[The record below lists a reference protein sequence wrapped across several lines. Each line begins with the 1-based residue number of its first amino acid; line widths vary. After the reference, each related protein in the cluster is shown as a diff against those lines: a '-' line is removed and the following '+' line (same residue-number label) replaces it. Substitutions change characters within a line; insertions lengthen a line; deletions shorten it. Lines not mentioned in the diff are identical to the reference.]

1 MDMAISRDR
10 AERAL
15 APKSSMRFTYQCCR
29 MPRTSLTAHTKVPA
43 HAIGTRLG
51 ERLRQLRVAAGLTQT
66 DLAGE
71 RFSKEYVSQIE
82 RGKTRPTRETVEW
95 LAGKLGVDAAFLEK
109 GVSADERSRVEA
121 MLARAEAL
129 ANSHQYDE
137 AIEELENSRTAVLA
151 TGAVELEARAI
162 QTEAWARMERG
173 EIRPALD
180 LLERCRT
187 LTEGPG
193 FSDVDRA
200 QVLFRMG
207 SCRYHLSSIA
217 SAVALFSEA
226 LKLCESSQLPCD
238 LLRSEILNWRS
249 RCYRRQR
256 DLEAA
261 REDVERALEL
271 AAAIDDERTM
281 ASVYL
286 QASLVSERMGHWVLA
301 RSYAE
306 RAKAYCERLN
316 DERNVGRLLNNLG
329 GLNFQLG
336 NPERAVEDLK
346 SAYRVLLE
354 KGSDAEAGNV
364 VSSLAHVH
372 LATGQVQA
380 AEEEARHALDLLAD
394 REDFLVDIAPTQLVL
409 GRALL
414 EQGRLDEAQ
423 EMLRT
428 AEASA
433 EQLESISHRAAA
445 WMAQGDL
452 AARRG
457 EDATAARLYRKAAE
471 ALQDVRF

>member
-1 MDMAISRDR
+1 
-10 AERAL
+10 
-15 APKSSMRFTYQCCR
+15 
-29 MPRTSLTAHTKVPA
+29 MPRISLSSQTQVPA
-43 HAIGTRLG
+43 ATPAGARLG
-51 ERLRQLRVAAGLTQT
+51 ERLRQLRVAAGLTQS

-82 RGKTRPTRETVEW
+82 RGKTRPTRETIEW
-95 LAGKLGVDAAFLEK
+95 LAARLGVDAGFLER

-129 ANSHQYDE
+129 SNAHQYDE

-151 TGAVELEARAI
+151 TGAPELEYRSLS
-162 QTEAWARMERG
+162 TEAWSRMERG
-173 EIRPALD
+173 EVRPALQQ
-180 LLERCRT
+180 LERCRT
-187 LTEGPG
+187 IADGPG

-200 QVLFRMG
+200 QILFQMG
-207 SCRYHLSSIA
+207 VCRYHLSSIA

-226 LKLCESSQLPCD
+226 LALSAGSNLPCD
-238 LLRSEILNWRS
+238 LLRSEILGWRS

-271 AAAIDDERTM
+271 ARALDDHRTM
-281 ASVYL
+281 ANVYF
-286 QASLVSERMGHWVLA
+286 QASLVAERMGHWVLA

-306 RAKAYCERLN
+306 RAKAYYEQLN

-336 NPERAVEDLK
+336 KPDKAVEDLK
-346 SAYRVLLE
+346 SAYRVLLD
-354 KGSDAEAGNV
+354 KGSEAEAANV

-372 LATGQVQA
+372 LMTGQVQT
-380 AEEEARHALDLLAD
+380 AEEEARHALDLLEG
-394 REDFLVDIAPTQLVL
+394 REDFLLDIAPTQLVL
-409 GRALL
+409 GRALM
-414 EQGRLDEAQ
+414 EQGRLEEAQ
-423 EMLRT
+423 ETLRV
-428 AEASA
+428 AETSA

-445 WMAQGDL
+445 WMAQADL
-452 AARRG
+452 AGRRG
-457 EDATAARLYRKAAE
+457 DDSTAARLYRKAAE

>member
-1 MDMAISRDR
+1 
-10 AERAL
+10 
-15 APKSSMRFTYQCCR
+15 
-29 MPRTSLTAHTKVPA
+29 MPQVHLSAAQTKTPA
-43 HAIGTRLG
+43 GPAGARLG

-66 DLAGE
+66 DLAGD

-82 RGKTRPTRETVEW
+82 RGKTRPTRETIEW
-95 LAGKLGVDAAFLEK
+95 LAAKLGVDANFLEK

-129 ANSHQYDE
+129 ANAHHHDE
-137 AIEELENSRTAVLA
+137 AVEELENSRTAVLA
-151 TGAVELEARAI
+151 TGAPELEYRSLTA
-162 QTEAWARMERG
+162 EAWARMERG
-173 EIRPALD
+173 EVKPALQ
-180 LLERCRT
+180 LLQRCRT
-187 LTEGPG
+187 IADNPE

-207 SCRYHLSSIA
+207 VCRYHMSSIA
-217 SAVALFSEA
+217 SAVSLFSEA
-226 LKLCESSQLPCD
+226 LQLAEASNLPCD
-238 LLRSEILNWRS
+238 LLRSEVLGWRS

-271 AAAIDDERTM
+271 AQALDDHRTM
-281 ASVYL
+281 ANVYF
-286 QASLVSERMGHWVLA
+286 QASMVAERMGHWVLA

-306 RAKAYCERLN
+306 RAKAYYEQLN

-336 NPERAVEDLK
+336 KPDKAVEDLK
-346 SAYRVLLE
+346 SAYRVLLD
-354 KGSDAEAGNV
+354 KGSEAEAANV

-372 LATGQVQA
+372 LMTGQVQT
-380 AEEEARHALDLLAD
+380 AEEEARHALELLEG
-394 REDFLVDIAPTQLVL
+394 REDFLLDIAPTQLVL
-409 GRALL
+409 GRALM
-414 EQGRLDEAQ
+414 EQGRLTEAN
-423 EMLRT
+423 EMLCT

-452 AARRG
+452 AGRSG
-457 EDATAARLYRKAAE
+457 DDATAARLYRKAAE

>member
-1 MDMAISRDR
+1 
-10 AERAL
+10 
-15 APKSSMRFTYQCCR
+15 
-29 MPRTSLTAHTKVPA
+29 MPRTSLTAHTRTAPLHSA
-43 HAIGTRLG
+43 GNRLG

-66 DLAGE
+66 DLAGD

-82 RGKTRPTRETVEW
+82 RGKTRPTHETIEW
-95 LAGKLGVDAAFLEK
+95 LAAKLGVDSTFLER

-129 ANSHQYDE
+129 TNAHRYDE
-137 AIEELENSRTAVLA
+137 AIEEVENSRTAVLA
-151 TGAVELEARAI
+151 TGAAELEYRANMA
-162 QTEAWARMERG
+162 ESWARMERG
-173 EIRPALD
+173 EVRPAIQ
-180 LLERCRT
+180 LLEACKT
-187 LTEGPG
+187 IADGPG

-200 QVLFRMG
+200 QVLFRMAV
-207 SCRYHLSSIA
+207 CRYHLSSIA
-217 SAVALFSEA
+217 SAVALFSES
-226 LKLCESSQLPCD
+226 LKLAEGSGLPCD
-238 LLRSEILNWRS
+238 LLRSEILGWRS

-271 AAAIDDERTM
+271 AQSLDYHRTM
-281 ASVYL
+281 ANVYF

-306 RAKAYCERLN
+306 RAKAYYEQLN

-336 NPERAVEDLK
+336 KPEKAVEDLK
-346 SAYRVLLE
+346 SAYRVLLD
-354 KGSDAEAGNV
+354 KGSEAEAANV

-372 LATGQVQA
+372 LMTGQVDS
-380 AEEEARHALDLLAD
+380 AEEEARHALDLLEG
-394 REDFLVDIAPTQLVL
+394 REDFLLDIAPTQLVL
-409 GRALL
+409 GRSLM

>member
-1 MDMAISRDR
+1 
-10 AERAL
+10 
-15 APKSSMRFTYQCCR
+15 
-29 MPRTSLTAHTKVPA
+29 MPRTSFTAQTRIAAVPA
-43 HAIGTRLG
+43 GARLG
-51 ERLRQLRVAAGLTQT
+51 ERLRQLRVAAGLTQS

-82 RGKTRPTRETVEW
+82 RGKTRPTRETIEW
-95 LAGKLGVDAAFLEK
+95 LAVKLGVDAGFLEK

-121 MLARAEAL
+121 MLSRAEAL
-129 ANSHQYDE
+129 TSAQQFEE
-137 AIEELENSRTAVLA
+137 AIAELENSRTAVLA
-151 TGAVELEARAI
+151 TGAPELEYRAL
-162 QTEAWARMERG
+162 TAEAWARMEGG
-173 EIRPALD
+173 EVKPALQ

-187 LTEGPG
+187 IADNPG

-207 SCRYHLSSIA
+207 VCRYHLSSMA

-226 LKLCESSQLPCD
+226 LGLAEGSQLPCD
-238 LLRSEILNWRS
+238 LLRSDILGWRS

-256 DLEAA
+256 DYEAA

-271 AAAIDDERTM
+271 ASALDDHRTM
-281 ASVYL
+281 ANVYF
-286 QASLVSERMGHWVLA
+286 QASMVAERMGHWVLA

-306 RAKAYCERLN
+306 RSKAYYEQLN

-329 GLNFQLG
+329 ALNFQLG
-336 NPERAVEDLK
+336 KPDKAVEDLK
-346 SAYRVLLE
+346 SAYRVMLDQ
-354 KGSDAEAGNV
+354 GSEAEAGNV

-372 LATGQVQA
+372 LMTGKVES
-380 AEEEARHALDLLAD
+380 AEKEARHALELLGD
-394 REDFLVDIAPTQLVL
+394 REDFLFDIAPTQLVL
-409 GRALL
+409 GRSLM

-452 AARRG
+452 AGRRG
-457 EDATAARLYRKAAE
+457 EDTTAARLYRKAAE
-471 ALQDVRF
+471 ALQDFRF

>member
-1 MDMAISRDR
+1 MSAIRQLR
-10 AERAL
+10 
-15 APKSSMRFTYQCCR
+15 
-29 MPRTSLTAHTKVPA
+29 PA
-43 HAIGTRLG
+43 AQPGSARLG
-51 ERLRQLRVAAGLTQT
+51 ERVRQLRVAAGLTQT
-66 DLAGE
+66 DLAGD

-82 RGKTRPTRETVEW
+82 RGKTRPTRETIDW

-173 EIRPALD
+173 EIRPALN

-207 SCRYHLSSIA
+207 ACRYHLSSIA

-261 REDVERALEL
+261 REDVERALER

-372 LATGQVQA
+372 LATGQVQV

-457 EDATAARLYRKAAE
+457 EDATAARLYRNAAE

>member
-1 MDMAISRDR
+1 
-10 AERAL
+10 
-15 APKSSMRFTYQCCR
+15 
-29 MPRTSLTAHTKVPA
+29 MPRISITDQTRTPA
-43 HAIGTRLG
+43 SPVGARIG
-51 ERLRQLRVAAGLTQT
+51 ERLRQLRVGAGLTQS
-66 DLAGE
+66 DLAGD

-82 RGKTRPTRETVEW
+82 RGKTRPTRETIEW
-95 LAGKLGVDAAFLEK
+95 LAAKLGVDAGFLER

-129 ANSHQYDE
+129 TNAHQYDE
-137 AIEELENSRTAVLA
+137 ALEELENSRTAVLA
-151 TGAVELEARAI
+151 TGAAELEYRSLAA
-162 QTEAWARMERG
+162 EAWARMERG
-173 EIRPALD
+173 DVRLALQQ
-180 LLERCRT
+180 LERCRT
-187 LTEGPG
+187 IADNPG

-207 SCRYHLSSIA
+207 VCRYHLSSMA

-226 LKLCESSQLPCD
+226 LNLAEASSLPCD
-238 LLRSEILNWRS
+238 LLRSEILGWRS
-249 RCYRRQR
+249 RCYRRAR

-271 AAAIDDERTM
+271 AQALDDHRTM
-281 ASVYL
+281 ANVYF
-286 QASLVSERMGHWVLA
+286 QASMVAERMGHWVLA

-306 RAKAYCERLN
+306 RAKAYYEQLN

-336 NPERAVEDLK
+336 KPDKAVEDLK
-346 SAYRVLLE
+346 SAYRVLLD
-354 KGSDAEAGNV
+354 KGSEAEAANV

-372 LATGQVQA
+372 LMTGQVTS
-380 AEEEARHALDLLAD
+380 AEEEARHALDLLEG
-394 REDFLVDIAPTQLVL
+394 REDFLLDIAPTQLVL
-409 GRALL
+409 GRALM

-423 EMLRT
+423 DTLRL

-452 AARRG
+452 AGRRG

>member
-1 MDMAISRDR
+1 
-10 AERAL
+10 
-15 APKSSMRFTYQCCR
+15 
-29 MPRTSLTAHTKVPA
+29 MPRVSLSDSTRTASS
-43 HAIGTRLG
+43 GGSRLG
-51 ERLRQLRVAAGLTQT
+51 ERVRQLRVAAGLTQT
-66 DLAGE
+66 DLAGD

-82 RGKTRPTRETVEW
+82 RGKTRPTRETIEW
-95 LAGKLGVDAAFLEK
+95 LAAKLGVDAGFLER
-109 GVSADERSRVEA
+109 GVSADERSRVEG

-129 ANSHQYDE
+129 VNAHRYDE
-137 AIEELENSRTAVLA
+137 AIDELENSRTAVMA
-151 TGAVELEARAI
+151 TGAIELEARAHS
-162 QTEAWARMERG
+162 TEAWARMERG
-173 EIRPALD
+173 ELKPALQ
-180 LLERCRT
+180 LLERCRSIN
-187 LTEGPG
+187 EGPG

-200 QVLFRMG
+200 QVLFRMAV
-207 SCRYHLSSIA
+207 CRYHLSSIA
-217 SAVALFSEA
+217 SAVALFSES
-226 LKLCESSQLPCD
+226 LKLAEGSGLPCD
-238 LLRSEILNWRS
+238 LLRSEILGWRS

-271 AAAIDDERTM
+271 AQSLDDHRTM
-281 ASVYL
+281 ANVYF

-306 RAKAYCERLN
+306 RAKAYYEQLN

-336 NPERAVEDLK
+336 KPEKAVEDLK
-346 SAYRVLLE
+346 SAYRVLLD
-354 KGSDAEAGNV
+354 KGSEAEAANV

-372 LATGQVQA
+372 LMTGQVDS
-380 AEEEARHALDLLAD
+380 AEEEARHALDLLEG
-394 REDFLVDIAPTQLVL
+394 REDFLLDIAPTQLVL
-409 GRALL
+409 GRSLM

-445 WMAQGDL
+445 WLAQGDL

>member
-1 MDMAISRDR
+1 
-10 AERAL
+10 
-15 APKSSMRFTYQCCR
+15 MRFTAR
-29 MPRTSLTAHTKVPA
+29 VVLMPRVSLSDRTRTTSP
-43 HAIGTRLG
+43 GGSRLG
-51 ERLRQLRVAAGLTQT
+51 ERVRQLRVAAGLTQT

-82 RGKTRPTRETVEW
+82 RGKTRPTRETIEW
-95 LAGKLGVDAAFLEK
+95 LAAKLGADAGFLER
-109 GVSADERSRVEA
+109 GVSTDERSRVEG

-129 ANSHQYDE
+129 ANAHRYDE
-137 AIEELENSRTAVLA
+137 AVDELENSRTAVMA
-151 TGAVELEARAI
+151 TGAIELEARALS
-162 QTEAWARMERG
+162 TEAWARMERG
-173 EIRPALD
+173 EVKPALQ

-187 LTEGPG
+187 INDGPG

-200 QVLFRMG
+200 QVLFRMAV
-207 SCRYHLSSIA
+207 CRYHLSSIA

-226 LKLCESSQLPCD
+226 LKLAEGSRLPCD
-238 LLRSEILNWRS
+238 LLRSEILGWRS

-271 AAAIDDERTM
+271 AQSLDDHRTM
-281 ASVYL
+281 ANVYF

-306 RAKAYCERLN
+306 RAKAYYEQLN

-336 NPERAVEDLK
+336 KPERAVEDLK
-346 SAYRVLLE
+346 SAYTVLLD
-354 KGSDAEAGNV
+354 KGSDAEAANV

-372 LATGQVQA
+372 LMTGQVES
-380 AEEEARHALDLLAD
+380 AEKEARHALELLEG
-394 REDFLVDIAPTQLVL
+394 REDFLLDIAPTQLVL
-409 GRALL
+409 GRSLM
-414 EQGRLDEAQ
+414 EQGRLDEAH

-452 AARRG
+452 AARQG

>member
-1 MDMAISRDR
+1 MN
-10 AERAL
+10 
-15 APKSSMRFTYQCCR
+15 P
-29 MPRTSLTAHTKVPA
+29 MPRISLSSQTQVPA
-43 HAIGTRLG
+43 ATPAGARLG
-51 ERLRQLRVAAGLTQT
+51 ERLRQLRVAAGLTQS

-82 RGKTRPTRETVEW
+82 RGKTRPTRETIEW
-95 LAGKLGVDAAFLEK
+95 LAARLGVDAGFLER

-129 ANSHQYDE
+129 SNAHQYDE

-151 TGAVELEARAI
+151 TGAPELEYRSLS
-162 QTEAWARMERG
+162 TEAWSRMERG
-173 EIRPALD
+173 EVRPALQQ
-180 LLERCRT
+180 LERCRT
-187 LTEGPG
+187 IADGPG

-200 QVLFRMG
+200 QILFQMG
-207 SCRYHLSSIA
+207 VCRYHLSSIA

-226 LKLCESSQLPCD
+226 LALSAGSNLPCD
-238 LLRSEILNWRS
+238 LLRSEILGWRS

-271 AAAIDDERTM
+271 ARALDDHRTM
-281 ASVYL
+281 ANVYF
-286 QASLVSERMGHWVLA
+286 QASLVAERMGHWVLA

-306 RAKAYCERLN
+306 RAKAYYEQLN

-336 NPERAVEDLK
+336 KPDKAVEDLK
-346 SAYRVLLE
+346 SAYRVLLD
-354 KGSDAEAGNV
+354 KGSEAEAANV

-372 LATGQVQA
+372 LMTGQVQT
-380 AEEEARHALDLLAD
+380 AEEEARHALDLLEG
-394 REDFLVDIAPTQLVL
+394 REDFLLDIAPTQLVL
-409 GRALL
+409 GRALM
-414 EQGRLDEAQ
+414 EQGRLEEAQ
-423 EMLRT
+423 ETLRV
-428 AEASA
+428 AETSA

-445 WMAQGDL
+445 WMAQADL
-452 AARRG
+452 AGRRG
-457 EDATAARLYRKAAE
+457 DDSTAARLYRKAAE

>member
-1 MDMAISRDR
+1 
-10 AERAL
+10 
-15 APKSSMRFTYQCCR
+15 
-29 MPRTSLTAHTKVPA
+29 MPRTSVTTQIRIAAQPGSA
-43 HAIGTRLG
+43 RLG
-51 ERLRQLRVAAGLTQT
+51 ERVRQLRVAAGLTQT
-66 DLAGE
+66 DLAGD

-82 RGKTRPTRETVEW
+82 RGKTRPTRETIEW
-95 LAGKLGVDAAFLEK
+95 LAAKLGVDAGFLER

-129 ANSHQYDE
+129 ANNHQYDE
-137 AIEELENSRTAVLA
+137 AVEELESSRTAVLA
-151 TGAVELEARAI
+151 TGAVELEARAL

-173 EIRPALD
+173 EVRPALQ
-180 LLERCRT
+180 LLERCRAI
-187 LTEGPG
+187 TEGPG

-200 QVLFRMG
+200 QVFFRIG
-207 SCRYHLSSIA
+207 VCRYHLSSIA
-217 SAVALFSEA
+217 TAVSLFSEA
-226 LKLCESSQLPCD
+226 LKLAEGSRLPCD
-238 LLRSEILNWRS
+238 LLRGDILGWRS

-256 DLEAA
+256 DFEAA

-271 AAAIDDERTM
+271 AQALDDHRTM
-281 ASVYL
+281 ANVYF
-286 QASLVSERMGHWVLA
+286 QASLVAERMGHWVLA

-306 RAKAYCERLN
+306 RAKAYYEQIN

-336 NPERAVEDLK
+336 KPERAVEDLK
-346 SAYRVLLE
+346 NAYRVLLD
-354 KGSDAEAGNV
+354 KGSDAEAANV

-372 LATGQVQA
+372 LATGQVET
-380 AEEEARHALDLLAD
+380 AEEEARHALELLEGRD
-394 REDFLVDIAPTQLVL
+394 DFLLDIAPTQLVL
-409 GRALL
+409 GRALM